1 MKNYWITIFA
11 KDVLSRSRLLHLVSQ
26 KTSVGRSSHHITEK
40 MLPSVLAFGHRLVP
54 QVQSGV
60 RVRHQYPR
68 LLSYAEIAL
77 DLGRMVGPGLLLDLL
92 HDLGVLPLLPLLP
105 EVGGQRGVFYI
116 YIYILRVKKFPGE

>member
-54 QVQSGV
+54 QVQRHV
-60 RVRHQYPR
+60 RGGHQYPR